1 MGRRASRET
10 AMKLLY
16 QLEIQKEDREE
27 QIRAA
32 LEDNDLQDKDKDR
45 EYVLNV
51 VNGVASNLSYI
62 DNIIETNARGW
73 KMNRISKVD
82 LSILR
87 LCIYEISFRDDIPYN
102 VSVNEAVEL
111 AKKYSG
117 EEAGAFV
124 NGILS
129 KVSKDKADTGPK
141 AGTD

>member
-1 MGRRASRET
+1 
-10 AMKLLY
+10 MKLLY

-32 LEDNDLQDKDKDR
+32 LEDNDLQDKDR

>member
-16 QLEIQKEDREE
+16 QLEIQKEDREA
-27 QIRAA
+27 QISTA
-32 LEDNDLQDKDKDR
+32 LEENDLQDRDR
-45 EYVLNV
+45 EYVLDV

-87 LCIYEISFRDDIPYN
+87 LCIYEVSFRDDIPYN

-129 KVSKDKADTGPK
+129 KVSKDKALPDQKDT
-141 AGTD
+141 D